1 MNCYLEVL
9 TMEDQLLSDIEA
21 APVIGLKTATL
32 RNRRLQGKPPK
43 YLKVGRKCLYRLRD
57 LQEYLRECERHPREG
72 HE

>member
-1 MNCYLEVL
+1 
-9 TMEDQLLSDIEA
+9 MEDQLLSDIEA

-32 RNRRLQGKPPK
+32 RKRRLLGKPPK